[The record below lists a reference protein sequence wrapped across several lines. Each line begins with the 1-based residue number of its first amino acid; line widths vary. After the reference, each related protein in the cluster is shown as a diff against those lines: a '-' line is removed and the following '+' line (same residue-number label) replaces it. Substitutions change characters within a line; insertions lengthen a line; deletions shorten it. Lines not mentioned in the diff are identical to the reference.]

1 MTKKFLAGNF
11 WIWCPPPWFP
21 LMTFHPKILQL
32 LKKLEQKRKNADLR
46 IFFETKMDFFWKNW
60 KNSIYFFVAD
70 QTWAIFWQ
78 RYNDGKIKLM
88 ALLILVWMS
97 LIRTHTSIPTLTHS
111 LAHSGSVLHAHTHAS
126 TSHPPIH
133 THAPKDRAQLRSRIP
148 HVWSFVESY
157 LAALLKFKTQP
168 QACHEIQ
175 FF

>member
-1 MTKKFLAGNF
+1 M
-11 WIWCPPPWFP
+11 
-21 LMTFHPKILQL
+21 
-32 LKKLEQKRKNADLR
+32 
-46 IFFETKMDFFWKNW
+46 
-60 KNSIYFFVAD
+60 AD

-88 ALLILVWMS
+88 ALLILVRMS
-97 LIRTHTSIPTLTHS
+97 LIHTHTSIPTLTHS

-168 QACHEIQ
+168 QTCHEIQ
-175 FF
+175 FLKNDWLLEFENLLRIPPLIWRLTELRWCWKKWITACWSWSICLLNFFNS